1 MIPLGE
7 AQDYVL
13 ERASRLPEETVDI
26 TSAREQVTAE
36 AVISGELVPPFDN
49 TAVDGYAVKAA
60 DTDGASESNEVT
72 LEVVGTIPAGTQP
85 DFRIE
90 NGQSAKIMTG
100 APLPEGADS
109 IVMVEWTREG
119 ETKDLVRLNRS
130 A

>member
-72 LEVVGTIPAGTQP
+72 LEVIGTIPAGTQP

-90 NGQSAKIMTG
+90 NIK
-100 APLPEGADS
+100 
-109 IVMVEWTREG
+109 RC
-119 ETKDLVRLNRS
+119 
-130 A
+130 

>member
-60 DTDGASESNEVT
+60 DTDGASESND
-72 LEVVGTIPAGTQP
+72 LRALGSMDDAGYFYTQA
-85 DFRIE
+85 DYGYWA
-90 NGQSAKIMTG
+90 NNY
-100 APLPEGADS
+100 PED
-109 IVMVEWTREG
+109 T
-119 ETKDLVRLNRS
+119 T
-130 A
+130 